1 MILKIFE
8 ELSKNYLS
16 ESPLITIPEVTH
28 IPRKGEYIMVNDKT
42 YRVENLMYKF
52 SPPYICVM
60 GVMDVSKSKSKPI

>member
-8 ELSKNYLS
+8 ELSKNQLS
-16 ESPLITIPEVTH
+16 ESPLVTIPEVTN

-52 SPPYICVM
+52 DPNHICVM
-60 GVMDVSKSKSKPI
+60 GVSKLKN